1 MSLKQFTC
9 VPVVIGIMVFYCL
22 VLLRV
27 KLTLHK
33 QAVDAIDNGISQY
46 NTTQLPR
53 FVNNT
58 SLTSRVE
65 RLNPDWI
72 CPNQSVAE
80 EDESFQQ
87 AMKVAGNEFLEVLLF
102 CILQSLVIFNDFWQD
117 IILTTEHIFPSVS
130 IFMLNHGCQ
139 LDRLS

>member
-1 MSLKQFTC
+1 MSRTLK
-9 VPVVIGIMVFYCL
+9 
-22 VLLRV
+22 LLECIISLR
-27 KLTLHK
+27 K

-58 SLTSRVE
+58 SLSSRVE

-72 CPNQSVAE
+72 VQNQSPAE

-87 AMKVAGNEFLEVLLF
+87 AMRVAGDELLEVLL
-102 CILQSLVIFNDFWQD
+102 LKSYNLWSLEIFDDFIRD
-117 IILTTEHIFPSVS
+117 F
-130 IFMLNHGCQ
+130 
-139 LDRLS
+139 